1 MPNIREGKILGGT
14 IVLKTFAIA
23 TALVLTMSGF
33 AEAQTPRKGG
43 TIRLTA
49 PYGSSFANLDIH
61 TSNRAQ
67 DEIYAKAIH
76 RTLYNLGFRRQQA
89 RAGAGNGCSPS
100 RPTGWSIRTSSA
112 RMRFSITAAR

>member
-1 MPNIREGKILGGT
+1 M
-14 IVLKTFAIA
+14 LKTFAIA
-23 TALVLTMSGF
+23 TALALTMSGV

-76 RTLYNLGFRRQQA
+76 RTLYNWDL
-89 RAGAGNGCSPS
+89 PTTS
-100 RPTGWSIRTSSA
+100 RFWNWQRK
-112 RMRFSITAAR
+112 

>member
-43 TIRLTA
+43 TIRLTIA
-49 PYGSSFANLDIH
+49 DDGRGAVDP
-61 TSNRAQ
+61 
-67 DEIYAKAIH
+67 
-76 RTLYNLGFRRQQA
+76 FR
-89 RAGAGNGCSPS
+89 GDTGNGILGMTE
-100 RPTGWSIRTSSA
+100 RAELLGGTLVTGNGA
-112 RMRFSITAAR
+112 DGGFLVTATLPVAP